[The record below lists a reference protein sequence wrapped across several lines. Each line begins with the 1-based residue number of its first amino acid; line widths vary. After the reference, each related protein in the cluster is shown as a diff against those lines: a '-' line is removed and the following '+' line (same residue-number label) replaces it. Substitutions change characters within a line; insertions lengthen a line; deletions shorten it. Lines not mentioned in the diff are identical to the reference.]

1 MLAGLAAII
10 VPPLIHLLT
19 RRKFDI
25 APWGAMQF
33 LEVGQR
39 TRRKLIWEELLLM
52 AVRMGV
58 IAALVLALAAPA
70 ETNGWLARFR
80 TRPERDLALVIDRS
94 GSMGIECGNAGVQSW
109 ANALLEELSPGDRVA
124 IILAGQSANL
134 CLPLTTKAAAPGRS
148 RRCISAN
155 AARISRK

>member
-19 RRKFDI
+19 RRKFDV

-94 GSMGIECGNAGVQSW
+94 GSMGVGLANGDMQNW
-109 ANALLEELSPGDRVA
+109 TNALLEELGPGDRVA

-134 CLPLTTKAAAPGRS
+134 VLPLTADRD
-148 RRCISAN
+148 
-155 AARISRK
+155 AARSAIQSL